1 MTSSRR
7 RPDRP
12 IESVELTVS
21 FRADGEASKKIREA
35 IPSVKSKG
43 SELVLKISGERP
55 EEVEEALRGVLE
67 KVREIEGSVRS
78 PSRGRSR

>member
-21 FRADGEASKKIREA
+21 FRADRETSKKIREE
-35 IPSVKSKG
+35 IPSVKARG
-43 SELVLKISGERP
+43 SGLVLKVSGTRP
-55 EEVEEALRGVLE
+55 EEVEGVLRGVLE
-67 KVREIEGSVRS
+67 KVREIEGRAQV
-78 PSRGRSR
+78 RGRSR